1 MATAKIIYYLKRK
14 KKRTPAP
21 AAPRL
26 SNLKVKS
33 RNFQLSA
40 TDIAKARN
48 SGAAPM

>member
-14 KKRTPAP
+14 KNGPRPRLH
-21 AAPRL
+21 RL

-33 RNFQLSA
+33 RNLKLSA